1 MRFVWCLRLVVDLVL
16 LVGLVIWLVYLVCF
30 GVAWS
35 LRVGFCF
42 PGVLVIVWVVGGW
55 LGG

>member
-1 MRFVWCLRLVVDLVL
+1 MRFVWCYWLVVDLVL
-16 LVGLVIWLVYLVCF
+16 LVGLVIWLVYLVRF

-42 PGVLVIVWVVGGW
+42 PGVLVVVWVVGGW